1 MDLVPLAERLLGIR
15 STADRPDELRR
26 ALDFVLDVVGPG
38 FTVERFEAGGKPS
51 ALVYAGGRRPH
62 FRVIF
67 NAHLDVVPGADDQ
80 FLPRRDGDRLIGRGT
95 QDMKLSA
102 LVLASVF
109 RDMAARL
116 PYPIGLQLVTDE
128 EVGGRHGTLHQLE
141 QGVTGSFVVI
151 GEHSALRVVNE
162 SKGLITA
169 RLHAVGRAAHG
180 AYPWLGDNAL
190 LKLMRAVDGV
200 LTAYPVATAEAWRT
214 TVNVARVSSG
224 NQALNQVPAD
234 GTAWLDIRFPPQ
246 DSDFAG
252 RTCDEIAAHL
262 TALCPPGV
270 TAAVDHAEPP
280 HRADP
285 AGVDVLA
292 LQRAARAQG
301 YSGELLR
308 KHGAADSRFFFQ
320 RGMDA
325 VIFGVGGDGQH
336 GADEYADLTTVE
348 PYRRALTAFLEG
360 IAEREGIAKR
370 VAEPDGI
377 AEAEGVE
384 PEGIANP

>member
-1 MDLVPLAERLLGIR
+1 MDLLPPTERLLGIR

-51 ALVYAGGRRPH
+51 ALVYLGGARPH

-67 NAHLDVVPGADDQ
+67 NAHLDVVPGTDEQ
-80 FLPRRDGDRLIGRGT
+80 FRPRRDGDRLIARGA

-109 RDMAARL
+109 RDTAARL

-128 EVGGRHGTLHQLE
+128 EVGGRDGTLHQLE

-151 GEHSALRVVNE
+151 GEHSALRVVAE
-162 SKGLITA
+162 SKGLVNV
-169 RLHAVGRAAHG
+169 RLHAVGRAAHS
-180 AYPWLGDNAL
+180 AYQWLGDNAL
-190 LKLMRAVDGV
+190 LKVMRAVDAV
-200 LTAYPVATAEAWRT
+200 LAEYPVAAEEEWRT
-214 TVNVARVSSG
+214 TVNVARLSSG

-234 GTAWLDIRFPPQ
+234 ATAWLDVRFPPE
-246 DSDFAG
+246 DTDFTG
-252 RTCDEIAAHL
+252 RTREEIAAHF

-270 TAAVDHAEPP
+270 TAAVDHVEPP

-285 AGVDVLA
+285 DGADLLA

-301 YSGELLR
+301 YSGDLLR
-308 KHGAADSRFFFQ
+308 KHGAADSRFYFQ
-320 RGMDA
+320 RGIDA

-336 GADEYADLTTVE
+336 GPDEYADLNTVE
-348 PYRRALTAFLEG
+348 PYRRALTGFLESL
-360 IAEREGIAKR
+360 A
-370 VAEPDGI
+370 
-377 AEAEGVE
+377 
-384 PEGIANP
+384 